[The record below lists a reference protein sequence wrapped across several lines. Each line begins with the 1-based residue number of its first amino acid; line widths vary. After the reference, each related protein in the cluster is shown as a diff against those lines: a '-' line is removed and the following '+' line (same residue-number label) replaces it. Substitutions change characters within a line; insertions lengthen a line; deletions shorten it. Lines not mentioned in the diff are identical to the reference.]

1 MSTMTATLRKIVEEV
16 KALGQEE
23 RRELKTLLQEL
34 EAERPGVITEE
45 EFARKL
51 AAKGMVSLP
60 TGPRRP
66 VTPVPITGKPVS
78 EIIVEE
84 RR

>member
-1 MSTMTATLRKIVEEV
+1 MTATLRRIVEEV
-16 KALGQEE
+16 KALGDQE
-23 RRELKTLLQEL
+23 RRQLKALLQTL
-34 EAERPGVITEE
+34 EVEPPNSMTEE

-60 TGPRRP
+60 TG
-66 VTPVPITGKPVS
+66 TPQPITAVPITGKPVS
-78 EIIVEE
+78 EIIIEE

>member
-1 MSTMTATLRKIVEEV
+1 MTATLRKIVEEV
-16 KALGQEE
+16 KTLGEEE
-23 RRELKTLLQEL
+23 RRELRALLQSL
-34 EAERPGVITEE
+34 EDTRSRPTTEE

-51 AAKGMVSLP
+51 AAKGMVSLS
-60 TGPRRP
+60 TGIPRP

-78 EIIVEE
+78 EVIMEE

>member
-1 MSTMTATLRKIVEEV
+1 MTATLRKIVEEV
-16 KALGQEE
+16 KGLGEEE
-23 RRELKTLLQEL
+23 RRELKALLQTL
-34 EAERPGVITEE
+34 EKGPRPITEE
-45 EFARKL
+45 DFARKM

-60 TGPRRP
+60 TGAPQP

-78 EIIVEE
+78 EIIAEE

>member
-1 MSTMTATLRKIVEEV
+1 MD
-16 KALGQEE
+16 
-23 RRELKTLLQEL
+23 
-34 EAERPGVITEE
+34 PPTEE

-60 TGPRRP
+60 MSRPGP
-66 VTPVPITGKPVS
+66 VSPVPITGKPVS

>member
-1 MSTMTATLRKIVEEV
+1 MTATLQRIVEQV
-16 KALGQEE
+16 KALGEDE
-23 RRELKTLLQEL
+23 RRELKTLLQGL
-34 EAERPGVITEE
+34 EAAQPGATTEE

-60 TGPRRP
+60 IGLPRP
-66 VTPVPITGKPVS
+66 VSPVPVTGQPVS
-78 EIIVEE
+78 EIIIEE

>member
-1 MSTMTATLRKIVEEV
+1 MSTMTATLRKTLRAV
-16 KALGQEE
+16 KALGEEE
-23 RRELKTLLQEL
+23 RHELKILLQTM
-34 EAERPGVITEE
+34 EAEPPRALAEE

-60 TGPRRP
+60 TGSPRP
-66 VTPVPITGKPVS
+66 VSPVPITGKPVS